1 MSTPAPTNMTVHR
14 IEEDWVHTNSTTREV
29 TIQAGLINS
38 VIFPEIGKPQ
48 EYRILLKVTDK
59 PKWIRAMAN
68 DIDHLFQ
75 GIIDIE
81 VTYMCF
87 FIHRNEVPQYRK
99 VTY

>member
-1 MSTPAPTNMTVHR
+1 MS
-14 IEEDWVHTNSTTREV
+14 
-29 TIQAGLINS
+29 S
-38 VIFPEIGKPQ
+38 VIYPETGKSK

-59 PKWIRAMAN
+59 TKWIRAMAN

-87 FIHRNEVPQYRK
+87 FIHINA
-99 VTY
+99 VTQ